1 MSVEATV
8 KAGAPLEVDLVARL
22 QQPEVGLVKCL
33 ADGSDGICVLLRSTL
48 SSWANEQRMV
58 MCMLSFSCSMRTTG
72 AASSTIPENILSAVC
87 SGQR

>member
-33 ADGSDGICVLLRSTL
+33 ADGSDGICVLLPFHHRK
-48 SSWANEQRMV
+48 AY
-58 MCMLSFSCSMRTTG
+58 
-72 AASSTIPENILSAVC
+72 AVVRDALVNLKLM
-87 SGQR
+87 GE